1 MCDSR
6 GLNMLATKQAKQRV
20 TLENILLATDFLPAT
35 NAAMSY
41 AAGLA
46 RHFGANLFALHVT
59 EPTNYALPPEMPPQ
73 MWAGMRTAVEAEK
86 QGLREKLRRDFPG
99 VTPNTIEAEGDV
111 WRAVATAIEKYE
123 IDLVVLGTRG
133 RTGLEKVLLGSKAEA
148 ILRRVHCPVLTV
160 GPDSRAKLGIRGK
173 IASILYATHFG
184 PASLKAS
191 RIAVSLAEEYQ
202 AKLTVLTVRP
212 PERNETQTRL
222 KEEVGEACEEEL
234 RGLVPEDAQLWVTPR
249 FMVEY
254 GNDPAEKILK
264 RARREEADLIILGAH
279 KPEGVGGAAT
289 HLPTATIH
297 RVVAHANCPVLTIR
311 S

>member
-1 MCDSR
+1 MCDLR

-20 TLENILLATDFLPAT
+20 TFENILLATDFLPVA

-46 RHFGANLFALHVT
+46 RSFGANLYALHVT
-59 EPTNYALPPEMPPQ
+59 EPTNYALPPQ
-73 MWAGMRTAVEAEK
+73 MWGGMQTAVEAEK
-86 QGLREKLRRDFPG
+86 QGLREKLHRDFPE
-99 VTPNTIEAEGDV
+99 VTPQIIEAEGDV
-111 WRAVATAIEKYE
+111 LRAVETAIEKYE

-133 RTGLEKVLLGSKAEA
+133 RTGLEKVLLGSKAEE
-148 ILRRVHCPVLTV
+148 ILRRVQCPVLTV
-160 GPDSRAKLGIRGK
+160 GPDSQAKLGIRGK

-191 RIAVSLAEEYQ
+191 RIALSLAEEYQ

-234 RGLVPEDAQLWVTPR
+234 RGLVPPKTPNYGAPRALWLRTETTR
-249 FMVEY
+249 RKKSWSAR
-254 GNDPAEKILK
+254 AEKRRTLSSS
-264 RARREEADLIILGAH
+264 ARTNRKAWAQ
-279 KPEGVGGAAT
+279 AT
-289 HLPTATIH
+289 HLPTTTIH
-297 RVVAHANCPVLTIR
+297 RVVAHANCPALTIR
-311 S
+311 G

>member
-20 TLENILLATDFLPAT
+20 TFENILLATDFLPAA

-46 RHFGANLFALHVT
+46 RSFGANLYALHVT
-59 EPTNYALPPEMPPQ
+59 EPTNYALPPQ
-73 MWAGMRTAVEAEK
+73 MWGGMQTAVEAEK
-86 QGLREKLRRDFPG
+86 QGLREKLHRDFPE
-99 VTPNTIEAEGDV
+99 VTPKIIEAEGGV
-111 WRAVATAIEKYE
+111 LRAVAIAIEKYA
-123 IDLVVLGTRG
+123 IDLVVLGARG
-133 RTGLEKVLLGSKAEA
+133 RTGLEKVLLGSKAEE
-148 ILRRVHCPVLTV
+148 ILRRVQCPVLTV
-160 GPDSRAKLGIRGK
+160 GPDSQAKLGIRGK

-234 RGLVPEDAQLWVTPR
+234 RGLVPEDAQLWCTPR

-279 KPEGVGGAAT
+279 KPESAGGAAI
-289 HLPTATIH
+289 HLPTTTIH

>member
-20 TLENILLATDFLPAT
+20 TFENILLATDFLPAT

-46 RHFGANLFALHVT
+46 RSFGANLYALHVT
-59 EPTNYALPPEMPPQ
+59 EPTNYALPPQ
-73 MWAGMRTAVEAEK
+73 MCAGMQTAVETEK
-86 QGLREKLRRDFPG
+86 QGLREKLHHDFPE
-99 VTPNTIEAEGDV
+99 VTPEIIEAEGDV

-133 RTGLEKVLLGSKAEA
+133 RTGLEKVLLGSKAEE
-148 ILRRVHCPVLTV
+148 ILRRVQCPVLTV
-160 GPDSRAKLGIRGK
+160 GPDSRAKLGIYGK

-212 PERNETQTRL
+212 QDRNETQTCL

-234 RGLVPEDAQLWVTPR
+234 RGLVPEDAQLWGTR

-254 GNDPAEKILK
+254 GNDPAEKILE
-264 RARREEADLIILGAH
+264 RARRAEADLIILGAH
-279 KPEGVGGAAT
+279 KLEGVGGAAT
-289 HLPTATIH
+289 HLPTTTIH

-311 S
+311 G

>member
-20 TLENILLATDFLPAT
+20 TFENILLATDFLPAT

-41 AAGLA
+41 AASLA
-46 RHFGANLFALHVT
+46 RSFGANLYALHVT
-59 EPTNYALPPEMPPQ
+59 EPTNYALPPKMPQ
-73 MWAGMRTAVEAEK
+73 MWAGMQTAVEAEK
-86 QGLREKLRRDFPG
+86 QGLREKLHRDFPG
-99 VTPNTIEAEGDV
+99 VTPKIIEAEGDV

-133 RTGLEKVLLGSKAEA
+133 RAGLEKVLLGSKAEE
-148 ILRRVHCPVLTV
+148 ILRRIQCPVLTV
-160 GPDSRAKLGIRGK
+160 GPDSRAKLGILGK

-212 PERNETQTRL
+212 PDRNETKTRL

-234 RGLVPEDAQLWVTPR
+234 RGLVPEDAQLWCTPR

-279 KPEGVGGAAT
+279 EPGGAGGAAT
-289 HLPTATIH
+289 HLPTTTIH

-311 S
+311 G

>member
-1 MCDSR
+1 
-6 GLNMLATKQAKQRV
+6 MLATKQAKRRV
-20 TLENILLATDFLPAT
+20 TFENILLATDFLPAT

-46 RHFGANLFALHVT
+46 RSFGANLYALHVT
-59 EPTNYALPPEMPPQ
+59 EPTNYALPPQ
-73 MWAGMRTAVEAEK
+73 MEGGMQTAVEAEK
-86 QGLREKLRRDFPG
+86 QGLREKLHRDFPE
-99 VTPNTIEAEGDV
+99 VTPKIIEAEGDV

-123 IDLVVLGTRG
+123 IDLVVLGTRC
-133 RTGLEKVLLGSKAEA
+133 RTGLEKVLLGSKAEE
-148 ILRRVHCPVLTV
+148 ILRRVQCPVLTI
-160 GPDSRAKLGIRGK
+160 GPDSRAKLGIPGK

-202 AKLTVLTVRP
+202 AKLTVQTVRLP
-212 PERNETQTRL
+212 DWNETQTRL

-234 RGLVPEDAQLWVTPR
+234 RGLVPEDAQLWCTR

-254 GNDPAEKILK
+254 GNDPAGKILE

-289 HLPTATIH
+289 HLPTTTIH

-311 S
+311 G